1 MVLEN
6 MKMDLAICLDHGA
19 QERLDCAFKFAS
31 LVEQENVTVSPELKF
46 KALLCLLFLSYL
58 FAEHHLF
65 AFQAL
70 LPSKLLVVKNNC
82 ERTLVLSG
90 NSQGTFL

>member
-1 MVLEN
+1 MLEN
-6 MKMDLAICLDHGA
+6 MKMDLAVCLDHGA
-19 QERLDCAFKFAS
+19 QERLDCAFEFAS

-46 KALLCLLFLSYL
+46 NVLLCPLFLSYF

-82 ERTLVLSG
+82 DRERIFVLSG
-90 NSQGTFL
+90 NSYDD